1 VALSGGGALGS
12 LALLAARIVPILPW
26 VLPPVLGAVIGY
38 VTNAIAIRMLFRPL
52 REIRVLGVRLP
63 LTPGVIPRQR
73 GQLADNIGQMVAR
86 ELLDEETIRR
96 QLSSAGFQERIRSNV
111 EQFLAELLSSPL
123 SKLRMEDREL
133 LFSSLETFLEEAL
146 YGFFSSR
153 SFIHGVRTILGR
165 LVSTVSSKRLDELL
179 GSARAGGFLRERL
192 LPALAQPD
200 LRRRVADSLKRWL
213 EERAAEQQPIGA
225 MVPEEAIRVTVR
237 ILRALMPSLFD
248 AVFRWLDEE
257 GTREQLSVRGKRLLR
272 QVLERLNLLQRF
284 LISAGQF
291 DRTLENR
298 MPKIIDDALGELR
311 DYAYRPETMDSLEHV
326 LAEGLER
333 WRSTPS
339 RRAIGTLGPETAAAV
354 VERLLEGLE
363 NPAVR
368 ERIASGIERL
378 VSGQGQRTV
387 GEILSRTLRLQE
399 QEIVEFSTT
408 QVLGY
413 LSRRE
418 TSRAIAAEVVAFSR
432 RFVEENQARSLREL
446 LHVGPE
452 LQQKA
457 GTILSVQL
465 LRIVDARL
473 PALIESFDVRQ
484 LVVQKINDLDV
495 AQVERLLMMVIAR
508 HLKWINIFGAL
519 LGAIIGFSQML
530 LRLIV

>member
-1 VALSGGGALGS
+1 
-12 LALLAARIVPILPW
+12 
-26 VLPPVLGAVIGY
+26 
-38 VTNAIAIRMLFRPL
+38 
-52 REIRVLGVRLP
+52 
-63 LTPGVIPRQR
+63 
-73 GQLADNIGQMVAR
+73 
-86 ELLDEETIRR
+86 
-96 QLSSAGFQERIRSNV
+96 
-111 EQFLAELLSSPL
+111 
-123 SKLRMEDREL
+123 
-133 LFSSLETFLEEAL
+133 
-146 YGFFSSR
+146 
-153 SFIHGVRTILGR
+153 
-165 LVSTVSSKRLDELL
+165 
-179 GSARAGGFLRERL
+179 
-192 LPALAQPD
+192 
-200 LRRRVADSLKRWL
+200 
-213 EERAAEQQPIGA
+213 
-225 MVPEEAIRVTVR
+225 
-237 ILRALMPSLFD
+237 
-248 AVFRWLDEE
+248 
-257 GTREQLSVRGKRLLR
+257 
-272 QVLERLNLLQRF
+272 
-284 LISAGQF
+284 
-291 DRTLENR
+291 